1 MLFKFFLFLIVL
13 GGGGYLIFDWARTS
27 WKKADV
33 EQKIRDNDI
42 DSELY
47 DKVKSEEDQEIKEKQ
62 ESIDDFLE
70 DE

>member
-1 MLFKFFLFLIVL
+1 MLFKFFFFLIVL

-42 DSELY
+42 DTELY
-47 DKVKSEEDQEIKEKQ
+47 DKVAHEENDDLKEKQ
-62 ESIDDFLE
+62 EKIEDFLE